1 MSSEFDAAFTASESE
16 RRYWYR
22 VVPAL
27 GVLILV
33 SAIAKATVTLA
44 DNGLLLEAALD
55 LVLLGSLGL
64 VTLYIGLWLPNT
76 SIRPAFYPRI
86 VAWVGGG
93 IGVMG
98 IVLALRVL
106 HPGVTVQFTFGTQ
119 AVLLAIGSIAGL
131 GIGVHEAQALIRAE
145 ALAARN
151 EELKRT
157 ERRLEEAVAQ
167 LEASN
172 EQLEQFAYA
181 ASHDLQEPL
190 RMVTSYLQLIE
201 DRYGDELDEDCTEFI
216 AYAVD
221 GADRMDAMIDGLLEY
236 SRVDT
241 QGGSFEPVDLDA
253 VLEDV
258 CTDLQFMIEES
269 DGTITRESLPTVE
282 GDERQLRQ
290 VFQNLLSN
298 AIEYSGDEPPR
309 VHVSA
314 ERSAERAAEAEGES
328 GGESRGTGA
337 AWTISVRDEGI
348 GIDPDD
354 ADRVFGVF
362 QRLHSMNEHAG
373 SGIGLALCER
383 IVERHGGEIWVDT
396 EPGEGST
403 FRFTL
408 PSRGDASAASA
419 PDVATRANESK
430 ARPERSDRRDD

>member
-1 MSSEFDAAFTASESE
+1 MSGRSLEFDADFPSRS
-16 RRYWYR
+16 YWSR
-22 VVPAL
+22 AIPAL
-27 GVLILV
+27 GVVILL
-33 SAIAKATVTLA
+33 SALAKAAVTLA
-44 DNGLLLEAALD
+44 GSGHLLEAVLD
-55 LVLLGSLGL
+55 LLLVGSLGA
-64 VTLYIGLWLPNT
+64 VMLYIGIWLPNT
-76 SIRPAFYPRI
+76 SIRPEFYPRI
-86 VAWVGGG
+86 LCWVAGG
-93 IGVMG
+93 IVVMG
-98 IVLALRVL
+98 IVLGLRVL

-131 GIGVHEAQALIRAE
+131 GIGVHEAQALIRAD

-151 EELKRT
+151 EKLKRT

-201 DRYGDELDEDCTEFI
+201 DRYGDDLDEDCTEFI
-216 AYAVD
+216 EFAVD

-241 QGGSFEPVDLDA
+241 QGDSFEAVDLDA
-253 VLEDV
+253 VFEDV
-258 CTDLQFMIEES
+258 CTDLQFRIEET
-269 DGTITRESLPTVE
+269 DATITRGSLPTVE
-282 GDERQLRQ
+282 GDPRQLRR
-290 VFQNLLSN
+290 VFQNLLAN
-298 AIEYSGDEPPR
+298 ALEYGGDAPPR

-314 ERSAERAAEAEGES
+314 DREGA
-328 GGESRGTGA
+328 T
-337 AWTISVRDEGI
+337 WTISVRDEGI
-348 GIDPDD
+348 GIHPDD

-362 QRLHSMNEHAG
+362 QRVHSAGEREG

-383 IVERHGGEIWVDT
+383 IVERHGGEIRVDS

-408 PSRGDASAASA
+408 PTRAAAPDASAVTVGS
-419 PDVATRANESK
+419 
-430 ARPERSDRRDD
+430 RSDESTARSGRDERRTD